1 MEFRVLQYFLTIA
14 NEESISRAAE
24 VLHLT
29 QPTLS
34 RQIAQLE
41 EELGAPLFV
50 RGRRTVLTEAGMMLR
65 KKAQEVSF
73 LMDSIKTD
81 FASRKDMSGVIH
93 IGSGVYAGSNAVL
106 AGLPLFMNRYPNVQF
121 DIYTA
126 TADLLKERLDHGL
139 LDFAVLQEPIDIGS
153 YDYVRLRE
161 KDEWGL
167 LVTVDHPLASYEA
180 VTKNDLK
187 GLRLILSRR
196 GAVQGEFKNWLGNTV
211 LPLAATINLNGNSL
225 PLLTDGYAAVVTIRA
240 AVEQYDPKRYRFIP
254 LNPTLTTTTVLAW
267 KKLNPVF
274 GPAAEFLRY
283 IQDGKSYDEDSNRQG
298 NEYTL

>member
-93 IGSGVYAGSNAVL
+93 LGSGIYAGSDAVL
-106 AGLPLFMNRYPNVQF
+106 AGLPRFMNLYPNVQF

-153 YDYVRLRE
+153 YDYIRLPE
-161 KDEWGL
+161 KDEWGIL
-167 LVTVDHPLASYEA
+167 MTVDHPLAGYES

-187 GLRLILSRR
+187 GLRLIISRR
-196 GAVQGEFKNWLGNTV
+196 GAVQGEFKNWLGNQA
-211 LPLAATINLNGNSL
+211 LPVSVTINLNGNSL
-225 PLLTDGYAAVVTIRA
+225 PLLDHGYAAVVTLRA
-240 AVEQYDPKRYRFIP
+240 AVDRYDPRRYRFIP
-254 LNPTLTTTTVLAW
+254 LQPALTTTTVLAS

-283 IQDGKSYDEDSNRQG
+283 IQEG
-298 NEYTL
+298 TLGSEES